1 MDAPA
6 ITPLPSFAPVSP
18 AERIE
23 LLDIF
28 RGFALLGVL
37 IANMRGFNGP
47 LAAYFDHSLMWQDA
61 VSRATQSAINVL
73 VSGKFITIFS
83 LLFGI
88 GVAIQLDRAAS
99 RPAGFLLRRFGF
111 LMALGLAHIY
121 LLWWGDIL
129 FTYSVFGFA
138 LILFRRRAPRTLLWW
153 AAGLY
158 VWPVV
163 MYGSV
168 VAVAILGSPMPA
180 PPSMTPAELAR
191 VIEVYSSG
199 SYLSILPEQIKQAG
213 TALSFVPFFGPHLLG
228 IFLFGLWLWRKGIVH
243 GLSGRTE
250 LLRRCQRW
258 GLLLGLP
265 LSLAAEAFKMATNLS
280 PGAPTPASLIY
291 LAIASVST
299 PALSLLYLATIARA
313 VSHPVW
319 HAALLRFA
327 PVGRTALTN
336 YLAQTIV
343 CILIFHGYGL
353 GLFGRVAP
361 LAGMGLSLLIFAG
374 QLQASRV
381 WLSRFAQGPV
391 ESLWRSVTYARWR
404 QA

>member
-1 MDAPA
+1 MDAPVT
-6 ITPLPSFAPVSP
+6 TPHPVLAPVPP

-47 LAAYFDHSLMWQDA
+47 LAAYFDHSLMWQDT
-61 VSRATQSAINVL
+61 VSRATQSVINVL

-83 LLFGI
+83 LLFGA

-138 LILFRRRAPRTLLWW
+138 LILFRNRAPRTLLWW
-153 AAGLY
+153 SAALY

-163 MYGSV
+163 MFGSI
-168 VAVAILGSPMPA
+168 VAVAALGNPMPA
-180 PPSMTPAELAR
+180 PPSLTPAELTR
-191 VIEVYSSG
+191 VIELYGSG
-199 SYLSILPEQIKQAG
+199 SYLEILPARIKETN

-228 IFLFGLWLWRKGIVH
+228 IFLFGLWLWRKGILH
-243 GLSGRTE
+243 GLSGQTE

-258 GLLLGLP
+258 GLLVGLP
-265 LSLAAEAFKMATNLS
+265 LSLTAEALKSATNLS
-280 PGAPTPASLIY
+280 PGAPSPAALLY
-291 LAIASVST
+291 LVINSVSI

-313 VSHPVW
+313 VSHPAL

-327 PVGRTALTN
+327 PVGRMALTN
-336 YLAQTIV
+336 YLTQTVV
-343 CILIFHGYGL
+343 CILLFHGYGL

-361 LAGMGLSLLIFAG
+361 LAGLAGLSCAHRLAVCQVLAG
-374 QLQASRV
+374 KGDA
-381 WLSRFAQGPV
+381 AGPGV
-391 ESLWRSVTYARWR
+391 YT
-404 QA
+404 